1 MEKLEYK
8 EIITPSWR
16 EVHGS
21 RTGTNSVVD
30 EQTQEREANKCDPQ
44 PPQPAVKETKKDE
57 ECEANLANLPA
68 EAPPTNHTPSLDS
81 GELEEDTSD
90 SAYSHRHEKC
100 ESIEK
105 QKFLNFISG
114 GSRKRTRPQSL
125 VSTPDA
131 NTASARA
138 SSPHPLASTVAS
150 TNGKGKQKRVLV
162 SPTPSEVELASLRR
176 EIPPWNP
183 REFPLN
189 EQDFDA
195 LTNVPPPPKL
205 VPVTP
210 SPSPMETRSNTP
222 TDFKPSRTPSIT
234 STAAATPLSSPT
246 STPSEEAPA
255 ISPAEWTV
263 HYNNPQYTHTTKTH
277 FPSLVLRLSK
287 RTV

>member
-21 RTGTNSVVD
+21 RIATDAAMDEPSNS
-30 EQTQEREANKCDPQ
+30 TQEKDDKLEPQ
-44 PPQPAVKETKKDE
+44 PSQPVLKELKKDE
-57 ECEANLANLPA
+57 ECQEESLNLPV
-68 EAPPTNHTPSLDS
+68 EVPPTNHTPLLDD
-81 GELEEDTSD
+81 GEEDTSD
-90 SAYSHRHEKC
+90 AAYSHRHDKC
-100 ESIEK
+100 EAIEK

-125 VSTPDA
+125 ASTPDA
-131 NTASARA
+131 NTAVGA

-150 TNGKGKQKRVLV
+150 TSSKGKQKRVLV
-162 SPTPSEVELASLRR
+162 SPTPSEVELASLRW

-195 LTNVPPPPKL
+195 LTNIPPPPKL

-210 SPSPMETRSNTP
+210 SPSPMETRSTTP
-222 TDFKPSRTPSIT
+222 TDFKPSRTPSAT
-234 STAAATPLSSPT
+234 STAAATPLSSPV
-246 STPSEEAPA
+246 STPSEETPA

-263 HYNNPQYTHTTKTH
+263 HYNNTQFAHTKAH

>member
-21 RTGTNSVVD
+21 RIVAIAALD
-30 EQTQEREANKCDPQ
+30 EPTKNTQERDDKCEPQ
-44 PPQPAVKETKKDE
+44 PPQLVLKELEKDE
-57 ECEANLANLPA
+57 ECLAKSLNLPV
-68 EAPPTNHTPSLDS
+68 EAPPTNHTPSLED
-81 GELEEDTSD
+81 GDEDTSD
-90 SAYSHRHEKC
+90 MAYSRRHDKC
-100 ESIEK
+100 EAIEK

-125 VSTPDA
+125 ASTPDA
-131 NTASARA
+131 STAASA
-138 SSPHPLASTVAS
+138 SSPHPLASIVAS
-150 TNGKGKQKRVLV
+150 TSSKGKQKRVLV

-195 LTNVPPPPKL
+195 LTNIPPPPKL

-210 SPSPMETRSNTP
+210 SPSPMETRSSTP
-222 TDFKPSRTPSIT
+222 TDFKPSCTPSAT
-234 STAAATPLSSPT
+234 STTAATPLSSPV
-246 STPSEEAPA
+246 STPSEETPA

-263 HYNNPQYTHTTKTH
+263 HYNNTGQIAPTKAH

>member
-1 MEKLEYK
+1 MEYK

-16 EVHGS
+16 EVHGG
-21 RTGTNSVVD
+21 RTVSDSSAVNEPTGD
-30 EQTQEREANKCDPQ
+30 IQEREEKYDHHPS
-44 PPQPAVKETKKDE
+44 PQPAAAVMEVKKDE
-57 ECEANLANLPA
+57 ECQMNLPPA
-68 EAPPTNHTPSLDS
+68 EAPPTSHTPPLDS
-81 GELEEDTSD
+81 GEEDTSD
-90 SAYSHRHEKC
+90 AAYSRRHDKC
-100 ESIEK
+100 EAIEK

-125 VSTPDA
+125 ASTPDA
-131 NTASARA
+131 STAAARA

-176 EIPPWNP
+176 EILPWNP

-189 EQDFDA
+189 EQNFDA

-210 SPSPMETRSNTP
+210 SPSPMETRSTTP
-222 TDFKPSRTPSIT
+222 TDFKPSRTPSTT

-246 STPSEEAPA
+246 SILSEDTPA

-263 HYNNPQYTHTTKTH
+263 HTQFTHTKPP